1 MKKGLSFVLLLILVI
16 IHYKV
21 ANANNNNCV
30 TEDCLIGHSLE
41 SEFSFGS
48 HVARMLYD
56 VSQSVSGQTGNS
68 NNAAVNCPES
78 NGYRSCLSSQNG
90 GGPNQNCGDYTRTC

>member
-1 MKKGLSFVLLLILVI
+1 
-16 IHYKV
+16 
-21 ANANNNNCV
+21 
-30 TEDCLIGHSLE
+30 
-41 SEFSFGS
+41 
-48 HVARMLYD
+48 MLYD

-78 NGYRSCLSSQNG
+78 NGYRSCLPSQNG